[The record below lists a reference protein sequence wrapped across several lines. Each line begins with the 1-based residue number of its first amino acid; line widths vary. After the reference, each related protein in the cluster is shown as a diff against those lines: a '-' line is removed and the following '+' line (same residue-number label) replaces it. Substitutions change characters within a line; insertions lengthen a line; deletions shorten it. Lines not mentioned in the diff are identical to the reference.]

1 MVVGI
6 AVLATNLVAA
16 GWGVIGWLRKDARAS
31 IVFWPLLRLAQ
42 ATVVVQAVLG
52 FLLVARGASSPDGLH
67 IVYGVSPLVIALVSE
82 GMRVGI
88 AQREIEGVEDIEAL
102 ERSGAGGAGEAGGTR
117 GDGRDDRGRA
127 ADTDAGA
134 ARLSDGRLGES
145 GVRQAEHH
153 AEEPKARDQHRSVDR
168 LDQRAREDPRER
180 GGAGGHRCH
189 RHRREHRKR
198 QAPPRTGSGA
208 RRSAGPQRRRF
219 RRGRAAG
226 RSSRPGR
233 ECGPSRGDA
242 LRRGAGGGDA
252 SGRSRARARR
262 RGSRRAPI

>member
-102 ERSGAGGAGEAGGTR
+102 ERSEQVALAKRVA
-117 GDGRDDRGRA
+117 
-127 ADTDAGA
+127 
-134 ARLSDGRLGES
+134 LGEM
-145 GVRQAEHH
+145 GVMT
-153 AEEPKARDQHRSVDR
+153 V
-168 LDQRAREDPRER
+168 
-180 GGAGGHRCH
+180 GALLIL
-189 RHRREHRKR
+189 
-198 QAPPRTGSGA
+198 TL
-208 RRSAGPQRRRF
+208 
-219 RRGRAAG
+219 
-226 RSSRPGR
+226 
-233 ECGPSRGDA
+233 A
-242 LRRGAGGGDA
+242 LRAYQTGG
-252 SGRSRARARR
+252 
-262 RGSRRAPI
+262 